1 MTRPLPELPLAAACA
16 DPRALTELIFRTA
29 QRGNARQPIGP
40 RS

>member
-1 MTRPLPELPLAAACA
+1 MARQLPDPATFTCA